1 MSDRPGSARR
11 AQVGWVTTR
20 ATLRRKLEDRP
31 SLANSQEALDYLHIE
46 LAHLPTEQFRI
57 LYLNSRH
64 RLICDEVHSEGS
76 LTEAPVFPREV
87 IKRAIEEGAVHLI
100 LAHNHP
106 GGDPTP
112 SRADIITTR
121 AISEAGRTM
130 GINVIDHIIIS
141 ASGHVSMRSNGLI

>member
-1 MSDRPGSARR
+1 
-11 AQVGWVTTR
+11 
-20 ATLRRKLEDRP
+20 LRRKLEDRP
-31 SLANSQEALDYLHIE
+31 SLANSQETLDYLHIE
-46 LAHLPTEQFRI
+46 LAHLPTEQFRV
-57 LYLNSRH
+57 LYLNARH
-64 RLICDEVHSEGS
+64 RLICDQVHGEGS
-76 LTEAPVFPREV
+76 VTEAPVFPREV

-112 SRADIITTR
+112 SRADIIITR